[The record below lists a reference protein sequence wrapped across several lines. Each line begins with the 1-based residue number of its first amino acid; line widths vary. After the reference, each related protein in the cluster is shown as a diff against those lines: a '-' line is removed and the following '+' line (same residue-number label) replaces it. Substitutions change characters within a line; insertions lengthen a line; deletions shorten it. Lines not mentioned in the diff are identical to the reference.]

1 MIYIKISY
9 ISKNASAVALRT
21 VKNVGLIKTDEN
33 KVSVKAPTANT
44 IWIISGITLLRGMF
58 KMLIINVLFKTRLD
72 YTKK

>member
-9 ISKNASAVALRT
+9 IGKNASAVAFRT

-33 KVSVKAPTANT
+33 KVSIKAPTANT